1 MFVPDQYVEYQKV
14 EYQKDRKY
22 ALIKSKKMLDE
33 LLKNA
38 NKADLTYIYQIWKVF
53 ERTNIEIVTNR
64 YTKKGKAPQKHL

>member
-1 MFVPDQYVEYQKV
+1 MFVPDQYVEYS
-14 EYQKDRKY
+14 EGRKC
-22 ALIKSKKMLDE
+22 ALIKRKEMLDE

-53 ERTNIEIVTNR
+53 EQTNIEIVTNR